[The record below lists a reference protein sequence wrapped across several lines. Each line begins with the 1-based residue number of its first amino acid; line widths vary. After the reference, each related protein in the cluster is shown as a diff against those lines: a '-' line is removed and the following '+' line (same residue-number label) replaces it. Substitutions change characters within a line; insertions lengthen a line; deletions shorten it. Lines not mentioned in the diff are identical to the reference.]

1 MPIVQ
6 DGFRTYTVTDEQ
18 DLIQEQLK
26 YFDLLSPEEKSYA
39 IEIMSSLNRAGG
51 HDWIYYASME
61 EYERYPV
68 SMDEFL
74 TNSDYLGEVGRSIY
88 TPWKKDLIELFG
100 SRSYTNAIFLG
111 SLGSGKSTIST
122 ICILRMLYDAS
133 CLKEPALTY
142 GLAPGSNITLA
153 VLAPNE
159 RVARETVF
167 EQMFSMMRQSPYFT
181 DVFPPLNRVKER
193 FKSNGLQFRKN
204 LNLIAGSSTD
214 SSILGKNL
222 IGAFIDEL
230 NFFQKEALSR
240 RQHTRGNKYGADT
253 KAGSLYD
260 KIMRRM
266 KSRFLKNGKMPGMLI
281 AATSKGTEE
290 SIAERII
297 TEAFKKQDTNYFIRD
312 RSVID
317 LKKDQF
323 SDKKFKVLVGNEKYR
338 SRILEDKEYET
349 TEWEDDARFIDIP
362 EDLKPDFEA
371 DVEQCLTGDTKI
383 PLLDGTEVCI
393 KDLVGRNEFWVYS
406 YDTNGSLHSGRG
418 YDARLTIKNAPI
430 YGVKLD
436 SGEVIKAT
444 ANHPFMMRDG
454 TYKSV
459 SELQPKDSLM
469 PLYRRYTSAGYE
481 LVKLNTRGSYGWVAT
496 HKILAMNGLNNG
508 IEFDKNS
515 VIHHKDRNARN
526 NSPDNLEL
534 MTRDD
539 HINEHRNDMKSGIH
553 PIHSVESKDKS
564 TKARREMWKKARQED
579 WMIEHIKRSSI
590 DITRYNKS
598 DAHRAVA
605 RKMGNTVGIKNLRDP
620 EIAARAIESSTK
632 RIIEMNKEDN
642 PMWSDENRKI
652 VSEKAKKRMND
663 PVFKEAHREKI
674 KQAYND
680 GKFEHLKVARWKGP
694 HKYHVLKGKKNEKC
708 PFCFENHKV
717 VSVEFLGYEDVYD
730 ISVEKYNNFALSAG
744 VVVHNSLRDLA
755 GISTVAM
762 STFFKDPQK
771 IRDCI
776 DETRTHPFVCASNVN
791 VKEWDSYRPYTMNW
805 SELSVRDNDGVW
817 KPKHY
822 PHVRRHVH
830 LDPGLTNDAFAIAI
844 GCIAG
849 LRKEERESSEHKTYI
864 DYHPIFHI
872 DFMLRIVGKPGM
884 EVNFQNVRNFL
895 YTFCD
900 HGFSFG
906 LISTDTFQCLS
917 GDTKIKLLDGRDAS
931 MLELVNEY
939 GMEKEFWVYAF
950 DGNRIVPGKARNA
963 RKTGELRKTLI
974 VEIDNGEQ
982 VKCTPEHPWMLR
994 DGSWRLAKDLKPG
1007 DSLMPLYSRESVKN
1021 SSAAMDG
1028 YEEVYQPMIGSWELT
1043 HRMVGRML
1051 WKNIKGKVIHHKG
1064 KCLCTKCR
1072 YPNFCKKNNSP
1083 ESLELMSH
1091 DDHRKM
1097 HGEIG
1102 RTSLNNF
1109 WKKYKNL
1116 EETSEEKILFKEKL
1130 RKNLLKNR
1138 ASPEAVEKLRKIG
1151 TERLNKINQKR
1162 WSKKEERQKQSER
1175 INKWND
1181 EHKGRNHPRWKAFDV
1196 EKAIE
1201 YIKLFRSI
1209 GKAANALGM
1218 NRNCFRLKIKEY
1230 GFSTKDLSSFCN
1242 KKNNISNDY
1251 VIELYKNGVSQKE
1264 ISAYYNISICSV
1276 RTRICRYKK
1285 QKILNHKVKKIT
1297 EGPIEDVYD
1306 IEVDEYHNFA
1316 LSSGVFVHNSREM
1329 CQALEANGF
1338 KTKVVSV
1345 DESREPYEYFQSSI
1359 NNKRVSYY
1367 RHEHFLDEIVRLEDN
1382 GLKIDHLP
1390 GRSKDI
1396 CDAIAGVVFT
1406 LSQTEYWNE
1415 PLVIEKG
1422 IDVDKEKLKTDPDII
1437 SSLGVTNLAPG
1448 EDAPKEMIKFYKKK
1462 PKSLPPT
1469 YNKDKKLVTNNAID
1483 ILIDMG

>member
-26 YFDLLSPEEKSYA
+26 YFDLLSPEEKNYA
-39 IEIMSSLNRAGG
+39 IEIMSSLNRSGG

-88 TPWKKDLIELFG
+88 APWKKDLTELFG

-111 SLGSGKSTIST
+111 SLGCLRESSLIKTINGDKAIGEIKSPQIYRSWDQSKNSFVWNQGTAPYPKGKDYLYRVITEHEEFFASAHHQIFCSDYKYRQVQELDSRVDALFFEKSKDLLSPLSSNLEPCHREFLKDDHRWYQKASNLMENCLKYFHQCDQQLLLASGSGQSFVPSRIGALVSDLSFFQEGTWQKDVRMEQELKRIHRDQRSFLLSKKGFVRLRSIPFLSEVISCVFDTSSQIAARLRDAPLCMQKRSDHSTFLLSSLFGLQLNAGPFLSVEKDESVRSVRCILRQLCCHIQQALQFLTFGLNHRIEKEVIEFSRQSSFPYKSSRIIKVEKQATKEWYWDLQVPGTNNYVHDGGFVSHNSGKSTIST

-253 KAGSLYD
+253 KAGNLYD

-281 AATSKGTEE
+281 AATSKGTQE

-349 TEWEDDARFIDIP
+349 TEWEEDARFIDIP

-371 DVEQCLTGDTKI
+371 D
-383 PLLDGTEVCI
+383 
-393 KDLVGRNEFWVYS
+393 
-406 YDTNGSLHSGRG
+406 
-418 YDARLTIKNAPI
+418 
-430 YGVKLD
+430 
-436 SGEVIKAT
+436 
-444 ANHPFMMRDG
+444 
-454 TYKSV
+454 
-459 SELQPKDSLM
+459 
-469 PLYRRYTSAGYE
+469 
-481 LVKLNTRGSYGWVAT
+481 
-496 HKILAMNGLNNG
+496 
-508 IEFDKNS
+508 
-515 VIHHKDRNARN
+515 
-526 NSPDNLEL
+526 
-534 MTRDD
+534 
-539 HINEHRNDMKSGIH
+539 
-553 PIHSVESKDKS
+553 
-564 TKARREMWKKARQED
+564 
-579 WMIEHIKRSSI
+579 I
-590 DITRYNKS
+590 D
-598 DAHRAVA
+598 
-605 RKMGNTVGIKNLRDP
+605 
-620 EIAARAIESSTK
+620 
-632 RIIEMNKEDN
+632 
-642 PMWSDENRKI
+642 
-652 VSEKAKKRMND
+652 
-663 PVFKEAHREKI
+663 
-674 KQAYND
+674 Q
-680 GKFEHLKVARWKGP
+680 
-694 HKYHVLKGKKNEKC
+694 
-708 PFCFENHKV
+708 
-717 VSVEFLGYEDVYD
+717 
-730 ISVEKYNNFALSAG
+730 
-744 VVVHNSLRDLA
+744 SLRDLA

-776 DETRTHPFVCASNVN
+776 DDKRVHPFVCASNVN

-805 SELSVRDNDGVW
+805 SELAVRDGDGVW
-817 KPKHY
+817 KPKNY

-849 LRKEERESSEHKTYI
+849 LIKSERHVDNETYV
-864 DYHPIFHI
+864 DFHPMFHI

-906 LISTDTFQCLS
+906 LISTDTFQ
-917 GDTKIKLLDGRDAS
+917 
-931 MLELVNEY
+931 
-939 GMEKEFWVYAF
+939 
-950 DGNRIVPGKARNA
+950 
-963 RKTGELRKTLI
+963 
-974 VEIDNGEQ
+974 
-982 VKCTPEHPWMLR
+982 
-994 DGSWRLAKDLKPG
+994 
-1007 DSLMPLYSRESVKN
+1007 SREN
-1021 SSAAMDG
+1021 
-1028 YEEVYQPMIGSWELT
+1028 
-1043 HRMVGRML
+1043 
-1051 WKNIKGKVIHHKG
+1051 
-1064 KCLCTKCR
+1064 
-1072 YPNFCKKNNSP
+1072 
-1083 ESLELMSH
+1083 
-1091 DDHRKM
+1091 
-1097 HGEIG
+1097 
-1102 RTSLNNF
+1102 
-1109 WKKYKNL
+1109 
-1116 EETSEEKILFKEKL
+1116 
-1130 RKNLLKNR
+1130 
-1138 ASPEAVEKLRKIG
+1138 
-1151 TERLNKINQKR
+1151 
-1162 WSKKEERQKQSER
+1162 
-1175 INKWND
+1175 
-1181 EHKGRNHPRWKAFDV
+1181 
-1196 EKAIE
+1196 
-1201 YIKLFRSI
+1201 
-1209 GKAANALGM
+1209 
-1218 NRNCFRLKIKEY
+1218 
-1230 GFSTKDLSSFCN
+1230 
-1242 KKNNISNDY
+1242 
-1251 VIELYKNGVSQKE
+1251 
-1264 ISAYYNISICSV
+1264 
-1276 RTRICRYKK
+1276 
-1285 QKILNHKVKKIT
+1285 
-1297 EGPIEDVYD
+1297 
-1306 IEVDEYHNFA
+1306 
-1316 LSSGVFVHNSREM
+1316 
-1329 CQALEANGF
+1329 CQALEAKGF
-1338 KTKVVSV
+1338 ETKVLSV
-1345 DESREPYEYFQSSI
+1345 DESRDPYEYFKGAI

-1406 LSQTEYWNE
+1406 LGQTEYWNE
-1415 PLVIEKG
+1415 PLIIERG
-1422 IDVDKEKLKTDPDII
+1422 IDVEKERKKTDPDII
-1437 SSLGVTNLAPG
+1437 ASLGLSNLAPG
-1448 EDAPKEMIKFYKKK
+1448 EEAPKEMTKFYKKK